1 MQLLYK
7 MCYQGA
13 KLGLR
18 REKMSHTLSRLEI
31 IYYCY
36 SINFTYPM
44 LINKKISSSIEDQR
58 VQMFR
63 IKYQRVV
70 VIKTIDFNV

>member
-1 MQLLYK
+1 

-18 REKMSHTLSRLEI
+18 HKKMSYAPSQLEI

-36 SINFTYPM
+36 SLNFTYPM
-44 LINKKISSSIEDQR
+44 LINKKISSSIEDQC

-63 IKYQRVV
+63 IKDQRVV